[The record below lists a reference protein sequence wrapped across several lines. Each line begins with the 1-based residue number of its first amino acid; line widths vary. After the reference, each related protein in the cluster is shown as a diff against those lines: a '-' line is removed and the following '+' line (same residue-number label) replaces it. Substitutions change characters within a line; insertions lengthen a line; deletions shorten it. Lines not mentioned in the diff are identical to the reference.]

1 MDIETGKKFVR
12 KRNYLEAEKL
22 FLNLLNK
29 DENLMLVNYF
39 LGIIYFELQNY
50 KKSKLHYKN
59 SLKLNKNSK
68 EILINLAYLEQSY
81 GNFKEAKEIYEKL
94 LNLNPYYI
102 ETYYRIYLLNSDYL
116 KKEYESIFLEIRN
129 KKNVTLHERALAN
142 YLLSKIEKKKGEYE
156 LEIDYLKKSH
166 LDTFNSKENYNLQS
180 NFYYQEIIAKK
191 YKKIIFINQNK
202 KIFDFKK
209 YFPIFIIGLPRSGS
223 TLVETML
230 SGNDKIKGLGENSV
244 INMAVLN
251 QLSEKIFSKDFDKNN
266 FELLIDRVKLE
277 SFVSKK
283 FNNLFEFDKSIRFV
297 DKTLENFFNIDII
310 LNLFPNAKF
319 LHCFRNLNDSVIA
332 IFQSLLPT
340 LSWTHNLDD
349 IINYIEVY
357 LEVINYFKKKYPD
370 KIMDIKLENLTEDNE
385 KEGERIFNFC
395 NLDWNNRSF
404 NFDNKKDLQ
413 IKTTSNVQ
421 LREKV
426 TNYDYD
432 KYKKYRFILNDYK
445 KKLNGFKTEVVN

>member
-12 KRNYLEAEKL
+12 ERNYLEAEKI

-29 DENLMLVNYF
+29 DKDLMLVNYF

-50 KKSKLHYKN
+50 KKSKFHYES
-59 SLKLNKNSK
+59 SLKFNPNSK

-81 GNFKEAKEIYEKL
+81 GKLEEAKDIYQKL
-94 LNLNPYYI
+94 LTLNPYYI

-116 KKEYESIFLEIRN
+116 KEEYESFFIEIIN
-129 KKNVTLHERALAN
+129 KENITLHERALAN
-142 YLLSKIEKKKGEYE
+142 YLLSKIEKKRDKYE
-156 LEIDYLKKSH
+156 LEIEYLRKSH
-166 LDTFNSKENYNLQS
+166 IDIFNSKKNYNLQS
-180 NFYYQEIIAKK
+180 NFYYQEIISKK
-191 YKKIIFINQNK
+191 FEKIIFSNVK
-202 KIFDFKK
+202 KKHFNFEK
-209 YFPIFIIGLPRSGS
+209 YFPIFIVGLPRSGS
-223 TLVETML
+223 TLVETIL
-230 SGNDKIKGLGENSV
+230 SDNDKIKGLGENYV

-251 QLSEKIFSKDFDKNN
+251 QISGKIFANNFDKKN
-266 FELLIDRVKLE
+266 FELLIDCPELE
-277 SFVSKK
+277 SFVLKK
-283 FNNLFEFDKSIRFV
+283 FKNLFEFNENIRFV
-297 DKTLENFFNIDII
+297 DKTLENFFNIEII

-319 LHCFRNLNDSVIA
+319 LHCFRNLNDAVIA

-349 IINYIEVY
+349 IINYIDDY
-357 LEVINYFKKKYPD
+357 LKIIKYFKKKYPD

-385 KEGERIFNFC
+385 KIGKKIFNFC
-395 NLDWNNRSF
+395 NLDWNNKSL
-404 NFDNKKDLQ
+404 NFSKKKDLQ

-432 KYKKYRFILNDYK
+432 KYKQYKFILNEYK
-445 KKLNGFKTEVVN
+445 KKYKWL